1 MNCPICGKEIQENQK
16 FCSGCGANIKISNI
30 KNQIIKIFHNKIFI
44 AIFITLIV
52 LIIGL
57 IGLEFYLNIGSK
69 GTYKSIIPI
78 EKYQLEKT
86 STTELLNMAIQQDKD
101 LTEII
106 PKLSQKNT
114 SKLFETFYINLT
126 NLVEN
131 MKVDDLDIKTIT
143 TNNEY
148 IYQLNPDTKLI
159 NYEVNDWTGIWIN
172 NEYLNEKYSKY
183 LNTEWQ
189 DYLKLASKD
198 TIDDI
203 EGGYNVDGKELVD
216 EIIAWQEF
224 QNKYKNFIL
233 AKKVG
238 DIIHEEIEHII
249 YHEYTFSGDDG
260 SISKEYKKGYDEFLN
275 RVDNKASEYQVVKN
289 CYEELKKNCYKP
301 NSKFFEILNEYSPN
315 DFYKEQAENSQ
326 EQDVISKLESQET
339 WKKVREHIYVNPDS
353 IKDID
358 LADVKWRQ
366 GEFKFYKGAED
377 MDATLEFEENKK
389 AIYAI
394 YTVIIGYDDAMDF
407 KSYEYFDKNN
417 KYISGFEA
425 RAFTS
430 DKYTDYEYGKFYYD
444 ILFGNK

>member
-1 MNCPICGKEIQENQK
+1 MNCPNCGKEIKDNQK
-16 FCSGCGANIKISNI
+16 FCSGCGANVKISNI
-30 KNQIIKIFHNKIFI
+30 KNKIIKILHNKIFI

-78 EKYQLEKT
+78 EKSQLEKT

-106 PKLSQKNT
+106 PKLSQKNA
-114 SKLFETFYINLT
+114 SKLFETFYINIT
-126 NLVEN
+126 KLVEN

-189 DYLKLASKD
+189 DYLKLVSKD
-198 TIDDI
+198 TIDGI
-203 EGGYNVDGKELVD
+203 ERGYNVDGKELVD

-249 YHEYTFSGDDG
+249 
-260 SISKEYKKGYDEFLN
+260 
-275 RVDNKASEYQVVKN
+275 
-289 CYEELKKNCYKP
+289 
-301 NSKFFEILNEYSPN
+301 
-315 DFYKEQAENSQ
+315 
-326 EQDVISKLESQET
+326 
-339 WKKVREHIYVNPDS
+339 
-353 IKDID
+353 
-358 LADVKWRQ
+358 
-366 GEFKFYKGAED
+366 
-377 MDATLEFEENKK
+377 
-389 AIYAI
+389 
-394 YTVIIGYDDAMDF
+394 
-407 KSYEYFDKNN
+407 
-417 KYISGFEA
+417 
-425 RAFTS
+425 
-430 DKYTDYEYGKFYYD
+430 
-444 ILFGNK
+444 